1 MDREISRRCSIP
13 KRISRYLMLSRV
25 MLLCASKL
33 PRLIRTGPLC
43 GASLMSLRRDEA
55 EKFQLVDT
63 LKFQI
68 SELERAQLSIG
79 EDERLDEERRRLAN
93 VEKLTTLCQ
102 SSYSRIYEDDDAAL
116 TRVRQSL
123 KDVEELAEYE
133 SSFPRLSRRTGICAC
148 RARRSFVL
156 AA

>member
-1 MDREISRRCSIP
+1 MRH
-13 KRISRYLMLSRV
+13 
-25 MLLCASKL
+25 
-33 PRLIRTGPLC
+33 
-43 GASLMSLRRDEA
+43 DEA

-68 SELERAQLSIG
+68 AELEHAQLSIG

-123 KDVEELAEYE
+123 KELEELAEYE
-133 SSFPRLSRRTGICAC
+133 SSFPGLPGGTGIG
-148 RARRSFVL
+148 ARGARGSFVL
-156 AA
+156 AARLSPIDLSFLRRDWPRSKIAWLNSRGSSASMVDR